1 VKVCLAAVLLALIP
15 ASASGYSVLTH
26 EAIVDTLW
34 VDAIQPALQKR
45 FPASTPEELEKAH
58 AYAYGGCIIQDL
70 GYYPFGSHF
79 FSDMLHYVRSAD
91 FIQALLDEARDVNE
105 YAFAMGAA
113 VHYGADIAGHSIA
126 VNRAVPI
133 LFPRLQRKFGDIVTY
148 ADSPS
153 AHLKTEFGFDVLQ
166 VARGHYAPKAYHDFI
181 GFEVSK
187 DLLDRAVQK
196 TYGLKLKD
204 LFSTLDLALGTY
216 RFSVSTLLPRVTKAA
231 WALKKDEILRDQP
244 GVSKKQ
250 FLYVIRRANY
260 RKEWG
265 TTYAQPG
272 VMTRFLACVTR
283 VLPHMGPL
291 RGLAFKVPTPATE
304 RMFEASFVA
313 SVARDRQSILEAG
326 QDKGLN
332 IPNRDLDTGKLV
344 EEGEYEFTDRTYDRL
359 LVKLAAKK
367 FEGVTPELREN
378 IIGFYGRMQAPDKHG
393 ITAQLEALKAYTIA
407 G

>member
-1 VKVCLAAVLLALIP
+1 VKSWLAAVLLTLIP

-79 FSDMLHYVRSAD
+79 FSDMVHYVRSAD

-133 LFPRLQRKFGDIVTY
+133 LFPKLQRKFGDVVTY
-148 ADSPS
+148 GDSPS
-153 AHLKTEFGFDVLQ
+153 AHLRTEFGFDVLQ

-260 RKEWG
+260 REEWG

-272 VMTRFLACVTR
+272 LVTRFLALVTR
-283 VLPHMGPL
+283 VLPRMGPL

-304 RMFEASFVA
+304 RMFEESFVA

-326 QDKGLN
+326 EDKELN

-378 IIGFYGRMQAPDKHG
+378 IVGFYGRMKTPDRHG
-393 ITAQLEALKAYTIA
+393 VTAQLEALKELR
-407 G
+407 